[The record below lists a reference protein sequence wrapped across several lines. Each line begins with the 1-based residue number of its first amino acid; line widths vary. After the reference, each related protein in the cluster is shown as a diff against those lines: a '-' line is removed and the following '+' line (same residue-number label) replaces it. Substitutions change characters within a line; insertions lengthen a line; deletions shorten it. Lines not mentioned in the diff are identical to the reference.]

1 MLAGAVLV
9 LLVVAGTLLQ
19 ARILVSQAADP
30 DYLLS
35 HIDVPLSLPASTMVP
50 ALRPLVPLPTP
61 TPEPQHVV
69 RVQIPRLHIDRA
81 VVPLDLKAGPQ
92 GTLEWNVEPL
102 FATRNRPDLVGHVS
116 GSALPGEMGNVVL
129 TGHNYNRGR
138 YNWRGVFVD
147 LKKMRA
153 GDQVILTTEDGRL
166 RKYRVQSTTEVSLR
180 RRDETTLA
188 RHAALLGPTEHEQLT
203 LVTCG
208 GANIWP
214 FPSRVY
220 VAALPDSAPP

>member
-1 MLAGAVLV
+1 M
-9 LLVVAGTLLQ
+9 LLVVAGILLQ
-19 ARILVSQAADP
+19 ARILVSQAD
-30 DYLLS
+30 DTGYLLS
-35 HIDVPLSLPASTMVP
+35 HIDVPLSLPASTLLP
-50 ALRPLVPLPTP
+50 AVRPLVPLPTP

-69 RVQIPRLHIDRA
+69 QIQIPRLRIDRA
-81 VVPLDLKAGPQ
+81 VVPLDLKVGPQ
-92 GTLEWNVEPL
+92 GNLEWDVEPL

-147 LKKMRA
+147 LKKLRA
-153 GDQVILTTEDGRL
+153 GDQITLTTQDGRQL
-166 RKYRVQSTTEVSLR
+166 NYRVQRVTETSLR

-188 RHAALLGPTEHEQLT
+188 QHAALLGPTDHAQLT

-220 VAALPDSAPP
+220 VVALPDSAPP